1 MFDLLSAA
9 KVKDNMQGGWAGGM
23 KEEMTK
29 EERKDMASALEILLI
44 CNSVILK
51 LLVKSCAPSL
61 VVLVVSSL
69 HPAARLEP
77 ALQLSTL
84 QHYITRLH
92 HKPPSRHFAASPPRH
107 CHPTEEMTQGQSWRP
122 A

>member
-1 MFDLLSAA
+1 MSENKCLTFYLLLRLRTTCREDGRA
-9 KVKDNMQGGWAGGM
+9 GGRAGGM
-23 KEEMTK
+23 KEEMIK

-44 CNSVILK
+44 CNSVIFK

-69 HPAARLEP
+69 HAAARLEP

-92 HKPPSRHFAASPPRH
+92 HKPPSRHFAASPP
-107 CHPTEEMTQGQSWRP
+107 
-122 A
+122 